1 MNDILD
7 KLDEALFE
15 IKSVNKS
22 LKEIDEMKLEENFNL
37 KVESYFEDD
46 KVENMIGKYDEYV
59 SNANERFINFS
70 NFLDEC
76 VKKTKSGEFTDGDKL
91 YVTPRHA
98 KNLKDEAIKM
108 FKFDEEIM
116 LKTPGA
122 DCNRADMQAYLNERS
137 IGARGENR
145 ESTMQGI
152 KTKIQKINLFENI
165 ATGSKNNYS
174 SNIRTQGEIA
184 DFKALK
190 GSKSK
195 KESNNKNK
203 GMSEE
208 DYNKV
213 YNPLFEK
220 LTKDPASVTEA
231 EAGFLLAGEFGLR
244 PSTILK
250 IDINQ
255 VNVRDCGIEVE
266 IEDNKSKQMFMSR
279 TSAVEPVNPLSQQL
293 LAGLYKRALLKYK
306 TDEDGNMKLVNC
318 CEQNLHQGFEDI
330 ANKYNINMSKYEGK
344 YKTLRH
350 MYGQRVYTEHRQA
363 YIDADETDIHKKAA
377 ALKEVNYLLG
387 HEYKKISTTMGYIKN
402 IW

>member
-15 IKSVNKS
+15 IKSENKS

-37 KVESYFEDD
+37 KVESYFEDA
-46 KVENMIGKYDEYV
+46 KVKDIVGKYDEYV
-59 SNANERFINFS
+59 SNANERLVNFTQ
-70 NFLDEC
+70 FLDEC
-76 VKKTKSGEFTDGDKL
+76 VDKTKKGEFTDGDKL
-91 YVTPRHA
+91 YMTPRHA
-98 KNLKDEAIKM
+98 KNLRDEAAKM

-116 LKTPGA
+116 LKTPG
-122 DCNRADMQAYLNERS
+122 DNYNKADMQAYLNERS
-137 IGARGENR
+137 IGARGENQ

-152 KTKIQKINLFENI
+152 KAKIQKINLLENI

-174 SNIRTQGEIA
+174 SNIRTQGEMA

-190 GSKSK
+190 GSKPK
-195 KESNNKNK
+195 RESNKNK

-220 LTKDPASVTEA
+220 LSKDPASVTEA

-255 VNVRDCGIEVE
+255 VNIKDCGIEVE
-266 IEDNKSKQMFMSR
+266 IEDNKSKQMFVAK

-306 TDEDGNMKLVNC
+306 TDANGNVKLVNC

-330 ANKYNINMSKYEGK
+330 VKKYGVNMNKYEGK
-344 YKTLRH
+344 YKSLRH
-350 MYGQRVYTEHRQA
+350 MYAQRVYTEHRQA
-363 YIDADETDIHKKAA
+363 YIDSYNTDVHKKAA

-387 HEYKKISTTMGYIKN
+387 HEHKKISTTMGYIKN
-402 IW
+402 LW